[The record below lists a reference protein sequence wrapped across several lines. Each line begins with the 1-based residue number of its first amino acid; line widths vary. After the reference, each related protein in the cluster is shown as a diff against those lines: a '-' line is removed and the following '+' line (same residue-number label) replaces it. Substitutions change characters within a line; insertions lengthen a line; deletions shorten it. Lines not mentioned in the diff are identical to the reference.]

1 MKTKILKQSEIN
13 IAAELLKQGEV
24 VAFPTET
31 VFGLGVI
38 FDDVVAYQKL
48 VEAKQR
54 PPKQPFTMMLAFE
67 RDIEQYI
74 HVNEKIIKIIKNFMP
89 GPLTII
95 APIKKKLT
103 HDITLGTGY
112 IGIRVSDSVLVSNLI
127 SLVGKPLLVP
137 SANIHGEAVC
147 VNSSEVLKV
156 FNGKISAVIEVASLS
171 QIPSTIIKVDDKIE
185 LIREGT
191 NPFKDILKVSE
202 GNI

>member
-74 HVNEKIIKIIKNFMP
+74 HDNEKIIKIIKNFMP

-156 FNGKISAVIEVASLS
+156 FNGKISAVIEGASLS